1 MHRFSDDE
9 IQERASLYALGALS
23 QHEARAFEEHLE
35 DCAVCAEE
43 LEGFAE
49 VVGALGFDATEAT
62 PPARVRE
69 QLSALV
75 VAEAQ
80 TLSAEPCVAAV
91 ELPLVTLRADEGE
104 WHEVHKGLSVKRLY
118 VDSNSGLVT
127 TLVKMSPGASIPLH
141 RHRGIEQCYVIEG
154 DARAAGQSLG
164 PGDFQSA
171 PKDSIHAPVYTE
183 TGALLLIIAPES
195 YEVLEHH

>member
-1 MHRFSDDE
+1 MHRFSDEE

-23 QHEARAFEEHLE
+23 QHEARTFEEHLE
-35 DCAVCAEE
+35 GCAVCAEE

-49 VVGALGFDATEAT
+49 VVGALAYGWPEET
-62 PPARVRE
+62 PPAYVRE
-69 QLSALV
+69 KLTSLV
-75 VAEAQ
+75 GAEARSQ
-80 TLSAEPCVAAV
+80 SAEPCVAV
-91 ELPLVTLRADEGE
+91 DEPPLVTLRADEGE
-104 WHEVHKGLSVKRLY
+104 WYEVHEGLSVKQLF
-118 VDSNSGLVT
+118 VDPNSGLVT
-127 TLVKMSPGASIPLH
+127 TLVRMSPGASIPLH

-171 PKDSIHAPVYTE
+171 PKDSIHDPVYTK